1 MIQPRSF
8 FAKNVRGTIL
18 IGNQLVVDDLL
29 FEGGADY
36 ADLYFVT
43 EGVPFA
49 CPFADELVVLL
60 VENEVVGVD
69 LP

>member
-1 MIQPRSF
+1 M
-8 FAKNVRGTIL
+8 L

-36 ADLYFVT
+36 TDLHFVA
-43 EGVPFA
+43 EGVTFAGPFT
-49 CPFADELVVLL
+49 DELVVLL
-60 VENEVVGVD
+60 VEYEVVGAD